1 VNPPVIVK
9 RNRTVVIRIE
19 RPGLL
24 ITAIGKAMQDGRAGD
39 YIKVQNVDS
48 QRIIFARVN
57 ADGTVEPVF

>member
-39 YIKVQNVDS
+39 YIKVKNVDS